1 MSKAKKFEFE
11 GIDYVPERYDGAFS
25 LQCECC
31 DLKVGGKKLC
41 LSRRCDCGE
50 CNRFFSGETKY
61 VFKAQNVTEEYRKK
75 INTTNDSYKIGLLEK
90 EIHSLIREKDKL
102 LKEIKELYKENRKLT
117 NEVRKYASLINN
129 VRSSVNALFGEN
141 LKL

>member
-50 CNRFFSGETKY
+50 CNRFFSGE
-61 VFKAQNVTEEYRKK
+61 
-75 INTTNDSYKIGLLEK
+75 
-90 EIHSLIREKDKL
+90 IREKEKL
-102 LKEIKELYKENRKLT
+102 LKEIEELHKENRKLT
-117 NEVRKYASLINN
+117 NEVRKYTSLINN
-129 VRSSVNALFGEN
+129 VRSSVNALFGED